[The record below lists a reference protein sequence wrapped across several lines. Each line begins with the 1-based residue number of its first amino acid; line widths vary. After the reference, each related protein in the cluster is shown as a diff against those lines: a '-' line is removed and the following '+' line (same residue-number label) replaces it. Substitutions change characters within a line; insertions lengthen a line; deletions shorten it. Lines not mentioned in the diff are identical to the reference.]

1 MVAFN
6 QNNSFL
12 AFDKEILVRLAEFYP
27 DDFDSNK
34 LDDLSLELVIY
45 IDNVRADIRLDNLD
59 GIVGLA
65 KLMVQTNKHITFPLV
80 YQLLKLVLIL

>member
-45 IDNVRADIRLDNLD
+45 INNVRADIRFDNLD
-59 GIVGLA
+59 GVVGLA
-65 KLMVQTNKHITFPLV
+65 
-80 YQLLKLVLIL
+80 